1 MIDFE
6 NFFKEVRLGKV
17 KMMARILHGD
27 YATAEDVVQEAFTR
41 AIKFQYSYDE
51 KRGPLDKWFNTIL
64 FNSLRDQQRQDR
76 GLPQEDSELVADES
90 SLLFDLTVEKDKIP
104 LWIERVKNDGHRR
117 ILTLFY
123 IQGYSSMEISQVEKQ
138 TSQTNVTTVVQ
149 RFREELARIYNDI

>member
-1 MIDFE
+1 MINFE
-6 NFFKEVRLGKV
+6 SFFKEVSLKKV
-17 KMMARILHGD
+17 KMIARILNGD
-27 YATAEDVVQEAFTR
+27 YETAEDVVQEAFAR

-76 GLPQEDSELVADES
+76 GLPQENSELVPDEA
-90 SLLFDLTVEKDKIP
+90 SLLFSLTVEKDKIP
-104 LWIERVKNDGHRR
+104 LWISRVKNEKHKR

-123 IQGYSSMEISQVEKQ
+123 IQGYSSKEISQIEKQ

-149 RFREELARIYNDI
+149 RFREELVRIYNDL